1 MFEKRSSSITFSFD
15 NKQAKK
21 LLPGC
26 AVLYNINMKTV
37 QTDCLVIGAGIAG
50 SVYAYEAARAGLQV
64 TLLCCGT
71 WDVANSDLAQGGI
84 VYEPQL
90 DVEGL
95 LKDVRLATAGLC
107 NEPAVRELSLAGCEA
122 VQKIFLTDLHTD
134 FSRDEKG
141 QLRFTRE
148 GAHTKNRIIY
158 WKDTTGHSLLSSIHK
173 ALAKEKNVK
182 VLENTA
188 AVDLLT
194 LSHSSTDIMD
204 RYAPL
209 TCFGAYVLD
218 NATGQVYAI
227 EAKKTILATGGVG
240 QVYRHTTNAAHAYG
254 HGIAMAY
261 RVGARVMNMEFMQF
275 HPTVFAKGKSF
286 LISEALR
293 GEGAVLRNCKGEAFM
308 PKYHPL
314 KDLAPRDIVAR
325 AIEEERLKTSHDCV
339 YLDITHEPAEHT
351 KARFP
356 AIYETCL
363 KEGVDLT
370 KQPIPVVPAAHYFC
384 GGIYATPQGRT
395 NILNLN
401 AIGETAC
408 TGYHGANRLASTSL
422 LEAVATGYLCA
433 GADVKD
439 IQTQSFR
446 LPQPKAWVVPE
457 KQPDLNLIKQDLAT
471 LKSTMWN
478 YVGLVRSATH
488 LSRAEKIL
496 RHLHNEIDAFY
507 KGYALNQELLDL
519 RNGTQTA
526 LLIVYA
532 AIKNK
537 HSIGCHFIK

>member
-1 MFEKRSSSITFSFD
+1 
-15 NKQAKK
+15 
-21 LLPGC
+21 
-26 AVLYNINMKTV
+26 MKIL

-50 SVYAYEAARAGLQV
+50 SVYAYEAARRGMRV
-64 TLLCCGT
+64 MLLSCT
-71 WDVANSDLAQGGI
+71 DWDTANSDLAQGGI
-84 VYEPQL
+84 VYEPDL
-90 DVEGL
+90 DVDGL

-107 NEPAVRELSLAGCEA
+107 NESAVRTLSKAGCEA
-122 VQKIFLTDLHTD
+122 VEKIFLTDLHTD
-134 FSRDEKG
+134 FSRDKNG
-141 QLRFTRE
+141 NLLFTRE

-173 ALAKEKNVK
+173 ALRKDPRITVA
-182 VLENTA
+182 ENA
-188 AVDLLT
+188 SAVDLLT
-194 LSHSSTDIMD
+194 LSHSSQDIMD

-218 NATGQVYAI
+218 NKTGQVYAVK
-227 EAKKTILATGGVG
+227 AKKTILATGGVG

-308 PKYHPL
+308 EKYHPL

-325 AIEEERLKTSHDCV
+325 AIEEERLKTSHECV
-339 YLDITHEPAEHT
+339 YLDITHEPAEHI
-351 KARFP
+351 KERFP

-363 KEGVDLT
+363 KEGVDMT
-370 KQPIPVVPAAHYFC
+370 RQPIPVVPAAHYFC
-384 GGIYATPQGRT
+384 GGIYASPQGRT
-395 NILNLN
+395 NILHLN
-401 AIGETAC
+401 AVGETAC

-433 GADVKD
+433 AEDAQDMEK
-439 IQTQSFR
+439 TSFR
-446 LPQPKAWVVPE
+446 LPQPKEWIVPE

-507 KGYALNQELLDL
+507 KGYALNQDLLDL

-526 LLIVYA
+526 LLITYA
-532 AIKNK
+532 ALKNK
-537 HSIGCHFIK
+537 QSIGCHYIK

>member
-1 MFEKRSSSITFSFD
+1 
-15 NKQAKK
+15 
-21 LLPGC
+21 
-26 AVLYNINMKTV
+26 MKIQ

-50 SVYAYEAARAGLQV
+50 SVYAYEAARKGLRVALLSCAG
-64 TLLCCGT
+64 
-71 WDVANSDLAQGGI
+71 WDAANSDLAQGGI

-90 DVEGL
+90 DVEAL
-95 LKDVRLATAGLC
+95 LQDVRLATAGLC
-107 NEPAVRELSLAGCEA
+107 NETAVRELSIAGCQA
-122 VQKIFLTDLHTD
+122 VSQIFLTDLHTD
-134 FSRDEKG
+134 FSRDAQG
-141 QLRFTRE
+141 NLLYTRE

-173 ALAKEKNVK
+173 ALRQEKNITL
-182 VLENTA
+182 LENTS

-218 NATGQVYAI
+218 NTTGEVYAI
-227 EAKKTILATGGVG
+227 KAKKTILATGGVG

-286 LISEALR
+286 LISEAVR
-293 GEGAVLRNCKGEAFM
+293 GEGAILRNSHGEAFM
-308 PKYHPL
+308 SKYHVL

-339 YLDITHEPAEHT
+339 YLDITHKPADFI
-351 KARFP
+351 KNRFP

-363 KEGVDLT
+363 KEGIDMT
-370 KQPIPVVPAAHYFC
+370 KDYIPVVPAAHYFC

-395 NILNLN
+395 NILHLN

-433 GADVKD
+433 AADEAD
-439 IQTQSFR
+439 IKQQLFH
-446 LPQPKAWVVPE
+446 LPEPKEWIVPE
-457 KQPDLNLIKQDLAT
+457 KKPDMNLIKQDLAT

-496 RHLHNEIDAFY
+496 RHLYNELDVFY

-519 RNGTQTA
+519 RNGTQTG
-526 LLIVYA
+526 LLITYA
-532 AIKNK
+532 ALKNK
-537 HSIGCHFIK
+537 RSIGCHYLSDL

>member
-1 MFEKRSSSITFSFD
+1 MRGF
-15 NKQAKK
+15 
-21 LLPGC
+21 
-26 AVLYNINMKTV
+26 LYNIRMRTL

-50 SVYAYEAARAGLQV
+50 SVYAYQAARQGLRV
-64 TLLCCGT
+64 VLLSCAD
-71 WDVANSDLAQGGI
+71 WDTANSDLAQGGI
-84 VYEPQL
+84 VYEPNL
-90 DVEGL
+90 DIEAL
-95 LKDVRLATAGLC
+95 LQDVRLATAGLC
-107 NEPAVRELSLAGCEA
+107 NEAAVRELSKAGCEA
-122 VQKIFLTDLHTD
+122 VEKIFLADLHTD
-134 FSRDEKG
+134 FSRDKQG
-141 QLRFTRE
+141 NLLYTRE

-173 ALAKEKNVK
+173 ALRNEKNVT
-182 VLENTA
+182 VLENTS

-194 LSHSSTDIMD
+194 LSHSSTNIMD

-218 NATGQVYAI
+218 NVSGEVSAI

-286 LISEALR
+286 LISEAVR
-293 GEGAVLRNCKGEAFM
+293 GEGAVLRNVHGEAFM
-308 PKYHPL
+308 AAYHPL

-339 YLDITHEPAEHT
+339 YLDITHQPADFI
-351 KARFP
+351 KNRFP
-356 AIYETCL
+356 AIYQTCL
-363 KEGVDLT
+363 NEGIDMT
-370 KQPIPVVPAAHYFC
+370 KQPVPVVPAAHYFC
-384 GGIYATPQGRT
+384 GGVYTTVQGRT
-395 NILNLN
+395 NIVNLN

-422 LEAVATGYLCA
+422 LEAVGSGYLCA
-433 GADVKD
+433 AADALD
-439 IQTQSFR
+439 IQKETFR
-446 LPQPKAWVVPE
+446 LPSAKEWISQDK
-457 KQPDLNLIKQDLAT
+457 KPDLNLIKQDLAT

-488 LSRAEKIL
+488 LRRAEQIL
-496 RHLHNEIDAFY
+496 RHLHHEIDIFY

-526 LLIVYA
+526 LLITYA
-532 AIKNK
+532 ALKNK
-537 HSIGCHFIK
+537 RSIGCHFLSDV